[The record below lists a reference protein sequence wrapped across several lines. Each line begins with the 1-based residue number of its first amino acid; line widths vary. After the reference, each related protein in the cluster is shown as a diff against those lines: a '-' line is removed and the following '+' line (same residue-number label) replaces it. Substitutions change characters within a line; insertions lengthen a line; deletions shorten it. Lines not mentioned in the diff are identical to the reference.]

1 MFEISLTATPDTAD
15 KVLEEFRRSVPQFTV
30 TEHRKR
36 GGNDRNCYIY
46 LKLEENGKQ
55 FGLLRGG
62 RPKKL
67 TDKQVEAIKQRLQSN
82 PECNRTRLAQEFGV
96 SYSMILRIA
105 KEI

>member
-15 KVLEEFRRSVPQFTV
+15 KVLEEFQRSVPQFTV

-46 LKLEENGKQ
+46 LRLEKMV
-55 FGLLRGG
+55 
-62 RPKKL
+62 KKL
-67 TDKQVEAIKQRLQSN
+67 TDEQVESIKKRLKAE

-96 SYSMILRIA
+96 SYSMVLRIS
-105 KEI
+105 KNL